1 MLKLLDLLSAVAL
14 LVWGTHIVR
23 TGILRVYGADLRRI
37 LSRSVEKRPLAFA
50 AGIGVTALVQSSN
63 ATALLATSFVA
74 QGLMALA
81 PALAIMLGADVGTA
95 LMARVLTLDLSWLSP
110 LLIFF
115 GVIFFLSRK
124 QTRLG
129 QLGRVFI
136 GLGLIILAL
145 QLIVAAAE
153 PMTQAKGVKVLFS
166 SLTGDIMLDALTGAL
181 FAMISYSSLAAV
193 LLTATLAA
201 SKVISLKVALCLV
214 VGANLGSGILAMLSA
229 TAQNAAGRR
238 VALGSLLFK
247 VAGCLLVLPLVGPLA
262 DWMDHWQFSTAEL
275 VIAFHVLYNAARC
288 LACLPLT
295 NAMASFCTRVMP
307 DRALPDDVARPRHLD
322 PAALD
327 TPSLALANAVR
338 ETLRMGDT
346 VEQML
351 NNLMQIIRGGDP
363 LLGKDIRKLDDD
375 VDALYTAIKLYL
387 ARMPREDLSER
398 DSRRWAEIIELA
410 INLEQAGDIIE
421 HMLAAVQDK
430 KTSRSRSFSD
440 TGLEEIGTLYQQLVS
455 NLRLGLGVP
464 QRRPRQRQAPAPG
477 QAALPSAGTALRPCP
492 CRPPAPAGGT
502 EHRDQLAAPGPDQRH
517 EASQLAVL
525 RHRLRRAGQS
535 RRAEQRGRR
544 GHSAGRG
551 RLGRRSRRH
560 DLGAAGRASARRGA
574 SGNAPFAT
582 LAVLRVGSS

>member
-95 LMARVLTLDLSWLSP
+95 LMARVLTLDLSWLS
-110 LLIFF
+110 
-115 GVIFFLSRK
+115 R
-124 QTRLG
+124 
-129 QLGRVFI
+129 
-136 GLGLIILAL
+136 
-145 QLIVAAAE
+145 
-153 PMTQAKGVKVLFS
+153 VKVLFS

-455 NLRLGLGVP
+455 NLRLGLSVFLNGD
-464 QRRPRQRQAPAPG
+464 
-477 QAALPSAGTALRPCP
+477 LDSAK
-492 CRPPAPAGGT
+492 
-502 EHRDQLAAPGPDQRH
+502 
-517 EASQLAVL
+517 
-525 RHRLRRAGQS
+525 RLRRAKQRFRLQERRYAHAHVDRLHQQVVQS
-535 RRAEQRGRR
+535 IETSSLHLDLISDMKRLNSLFCAIAYAVLDNPDAPSSAADEGTRRDEDDWADEVDDMTSAPLAEPALAEERAET
-544 GHSAGRG
+544 
-551 RLGRRSRRH
+551 RRSRH
-560 DLGAAGRASARRGA
+560 
-574 SGNAPFAT
+574 
-582 LAVLRVGSS
+582 